1 MSKVIFDIFYLN
13 INFIRRNVM
22 LNNDFRSFYEFVI
35 KLLLIFLYHFF
46 LYVQRLNLKMKFYVL
61 KKTLYEECQVI
72 TSVKR

>member
-13 INFIRRNVM
+13 INFVRRNVM

-46 LYVQRLNLKMKFYVL
+46 FVCLEIKFEDEVLCLMKN
-61 KKTLYEECQVI
+61 
-72 TSVKR
+72 VK